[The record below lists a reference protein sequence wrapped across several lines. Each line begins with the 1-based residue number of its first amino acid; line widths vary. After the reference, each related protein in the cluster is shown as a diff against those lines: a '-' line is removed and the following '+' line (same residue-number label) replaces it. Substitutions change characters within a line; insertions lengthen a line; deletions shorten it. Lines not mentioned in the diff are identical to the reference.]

1 MKTKYIF
8 KISQSFIVL
17 FVSFCIWPTEKSLAN
32 PLDRYVSKP
41 DPAYEYRLISSKK
54 KSGYTTFILEMTSQS
69 YLTKKDVDRTLWKH
83 WVTIVKPTRVRHQ
96 TGMLMI
102 TGGSNGKEPPLKAN
116 DIVIQTAVKT
126 GSVVTELNMVPNQP
140 LRFVGEDR
148 DRYEDAFIA
157 YTWDKYLRTG
167 EERWPARLPMTKAA
181 VRAMDTITNFLL
193 KPERGKAVLVNKFVV
208 AGASKRGWTTWSVA
222 AVDKRVVAIVPIV
235 IDMLNVVPS
244 FKHHYRAYGGYSP
257 AVKDYVDMGI
267 MGWQDMPEYKKLLKF
282 IEPYEFRE
290 RFTMPKFLINA
301 CGDQFFLPDSW
312 KFYYRDLVGQKHL
325 RYVPNTGHSLNG
337 TDAVYSMASYFNAIL
352 NETKLPDYDWN
363 ILADGSIKVTTLNR
377 PKEVLLWQCTNTE
390 ARDFRIEV
398 TGKTWVSRQLRSDG
412 KGSYLAKVSEPPKGW
427 TAFMVELTFPE
438 IEKRSKKTKLG
449 ERLGK
454 SNNQIGV
461 PLKFTTGVHVVPET
475 MPYEFKQ
482 VPIPER

>member
-17 FVSFCIWPTEKSLAN
+17 FVSFCVWPTEKSLAN

-290 RFTMPKFLINA
+290 RFTMPKCVF
-301 CGDQFFLPDSW
+301 S
-312 KFYYRDLVGQKHL
+312 
-325 RYVPNTGHSLNG
+325 
-337 TDAVYSMASYFNAIL
+337 
-352 NETKLPDYDWN
+352 
-363 ILADGSIKVTTLNR
+363 
-377 PKEVLLWQCTNTE
+377 
-390 ARDFRIEV
+390 
-398 TGKTWVSRQLRSDG
+398 
-412 KGSYLAKVSEPPKGW
+412 
-427 TAFMVELTFPE
+427 
-438 IEKRSKKTKLG
+438 
-449 ERLGK
+449 
-454 SNNQIGV
+454 
-461 PLKFTTGVHVVPET
+461 
-475 MPYEFKQ
+475 
-482 VPIPER
+482 